1 MENKDEIVI
10 HVDSEIQE
18 LVPKFLENRRQDVEI
33 ILEALKQQDV
43 ETILTLGHNMKGQG
57 TAYGFDTIS
66 DIGAGIEKAA
76 LSKDSEGMKKLAAE
90 LLGYL
95 QRVKIIYG

>member
-1 MENKDEIVI
+1 MENNDEIII
-10 HVDSEIQE
+10 HIDSDIQK
-18 LVPKFLENRRQDVEI
+18 LIPKFLKNRHQDVVN

-43 ETILTLGHNMKGQG
+43 ETVFTLGHNMKGMG

-66 DIGAGIEKAA
+66 DIGANIEKAA
-76 LSKDSEGMKKLAAE
+76 MEKDSEGMRKLAGE
-90 LLGYL
+90 LLDYL